1 MIVEQI
7 DTDLK
12 HICKWLNCWLKAS
25 LNLQETGRSV
35 TIHTV
40 LTAQAKDGK
49 ARLIT

>member
-12 HICKWLNCWLKAS
+12 HICKWLKAS
-25 LNLQETGRSV
+25 LNLQEAGRSV

-40 LTAQAKDGK
+40 LTAQTKDGK